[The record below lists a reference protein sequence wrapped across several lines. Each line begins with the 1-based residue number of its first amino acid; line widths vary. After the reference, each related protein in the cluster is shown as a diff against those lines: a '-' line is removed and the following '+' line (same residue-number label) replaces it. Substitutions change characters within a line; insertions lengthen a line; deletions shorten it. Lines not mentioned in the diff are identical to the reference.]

1 SITDVE
7 VLASLRDDPVGYA
20 MPCSNR
26 NFWQPI
32 LNANVNIVNAVR
44 ATGLKRL
51 NQHMPPWSDAEY
63 LLYSQNGNRVTG
75 ESMMRMRHEFA
86 RDLLLAEC
94 FDMNG
99 RFLAKLDNA
108 LVSYATQPTWVLAAH
123 DSKLDV
129 YHGKTVY
136 VDLNAAL
143 VSSFLGNALYM
154 LGSALSTNTAKIIR
168 DELKRRTVQ
177 PQLDR
182 LIGKET
188 PFYWQNHDSNWNAV
202 CFNGMVSAI
211 LTTVNCRS
219 LLRSK
224 SKQPDP
230 ETKNLVTKGHGGGS
244 HDEGNQY
251 LTHTPTS
258 ATLDASIDD
267 KKAFRIL
274 IYTLEPS
281 QYRHIGGYT
290 RVRIAYE
297 ALVAHHKPTTKID
310 RIQRLSDVR
319 ATETDSNQVVKLLAL
334 VPWEFHQIDD
344 RLSNL
349 PDSKQTVAKT
359 KIALDAEWKA
369 AVRNGSI
376 KTPRGQAKED
386 HALFAAGDRGAKGSS
401 GRGSGRGRGASR
413 SGQAERSDRSS
424 AKGTYHYCG
433 EERYWQSE
441 CRKKACENGGQTP
454 EGIGESDDETKN
466 DDGQPTQDAAED
478 NGPIFLGEPCE
489 ALPLRTDPDWHPTVP
504 SVRLLFINN
513 S

>member
-1 SITDVE
+1 M
-7 VLASLRDDPVGYA
+7 G
-20 MPCSNR
+20 
-26 NFWQPI
+26 
-32 LNANVNIVNAVR
+32 
-44 ATGLKRL
+44 
-51 NQHMPPWSDAEY
+51 H
-63 LLYSQNGNRVTG
+63 LLPR
-75 ESMMRMRHEFA
+75 EA
-86 RDLLLAEC
+86 
-94 FDMNG
+94 
-99 RFLAKLDNA
+99 
-108 LVSYATQPTWVLAAH
+108 
-123 DSKLDV
+123 
-129 YHGKTVY
+129 
-136 VDLNAAL
+136 
-143 VSSFLGNALYM
+143 
-154 LGSALSTNTAKIIR
+154 
-168 DELKRRTVQ
+168 
-177 PQLDR
+177 
-182 LIGKET
+182 
-188 PFYWQNHDSNWNAV
+188 
-202 CFNGMVSAI
+202 
-211 LTTVNCRS
+211 
-219 LLRSK
+219 
-224 SKQPDP
+224 
-230 ETKNLVTKGHGGGS
+230 

-258 ATLDASIDD
+258 ATLDASSDD
-267 KKAFRIL
+267 QKAFGIL
-274 IYTLEPS
+274 IDTLEPS

-297 ALVAHHKPTTKID
+297 ALAKLSWDPRQETLPDFIYRFQILV
-310 RIQRLSDVR
+310 QRLSDVR
-319 ATETDSNQVVKLLAL
+319 ATETDSNQVVKLL
-334 VPWEFHQIDD
+334 PC
-344 RLSNL
+344 
-349 PDSKQTVAKT
+349 KQTVAKT
-359 KIALDAEWKA
+359 KIALEAEWKA

-454 EGIGESDDETKN
+454 EGIDLSQGESDDETKN